1 MTKLLCIQ
9 VHDVL
14 LPLFWC
20 LCMAITISVQYN
32 GVFLP
37 DIILAIDPM
46 LLTSGNPFNPIE
58 CFSRYSRSSH
68 LNGLTRYPPDW
79 MDDQKL

>member
-37 DIILAIDPM
+37 DIILALDTM

-58 CFSRYSRSSH
+58 CFVATAS
-68 LNGLTRYPPDW
+68 
-79 MDDQKL
+79 